1 MKSEKGITLI
11 ILGIYIIVFSMVMAL
26 LANLSNYIYGN
37 LGSISDSNLDL
48 TEFNKF
54 NMYFIEDVK
63 SNNQVLVQNLADEN
77 NHEFV
82 QIAFEDGDIYRY
94 IIGDDSIYKNNQKI
108 ASDILDFK
116 AEGFRKDEKT
126 YVEIT
131 VKIGTDDETNYTKT
145 IDYVLKYW

>member
-37 LGSISDSNLDL
+37 LGRISDSNLDL

>member
-116 AEGFRKDEKT
+116 AEGFKKDEKT

>member
-1 MKSEKGITLI
+1 ME
-11 ILGIYIIVFSMVMAL
+11 
-26 LANLSNYIYGN
+26 
-37 LGSISDSNLDL
+37 D
-48 TEFNKF
+48 
-54 NMYFIEDVK
+54 FIEDVK